1 MKNLK
6 YLLFIVALFFLGCSK
21 SSNEINPIDE
31 YDEIKMKIT
40 IGKEIINIGSG
51 GNKKIEYRNFN
62 STLPRME
69 ISGSDN
75 KSNRIYFTFDATKLI
90 SDSKNLTITEGYNF
104 VALET
109 NINNLLEEWS
119 DDPTN
124 KSSTINIVEFEY
136 KTNGKIKGICDIQL
150 VGESLS
156 NKGKIINA
164 KIEFSGIYKA
174 N

>member
-1 MKNLK
+1 MKKLK
-6 YLLFIVALFFLGCSK
+6 YYLPIVAILFLGCSK
-21 SSNEINPIDE
+21 SSNEINPINE

-40 IGKEIINIGSG
+40 IGKEIINVGSG
-51 GNKKIEYRNFN
+51 GNKKIGYRGFN
-62 STLPRME
+62 STNREMN
-69 ISGSDN
+69 IYCYDN
-75 KSNRIYFTFDATKLI
+75 KSNKIYFSFDATKLI
-90 SDSKNLTITEGYNF
+90 SDSKNLTITDGYTF

-119 DDPTN
+119 NN

-150 VGESLS
+150 VGESVS

-164 KIEFSGIYKA
+164 KIEFSGLYKA
-174 N
+174 EI